1 MERCGGRGV
10 GEPQLMLDRGTSV
23 IFVMSRVVL
32 RDAGVHLA
40 AIAMALK
47 LASAG
52 LDDLCY
58 RLGCRRGNKGE
69 IASNSSLMLRRYSRS
84 ISVLMAAPSA
94 EKCAVMR
101 LYRLRSTM
109 AAWGLGVFCPVV
121 PGFCRAC
128 VLSSTLQRLRPSN
141 GRNSAVRRVFRLL
154 SSS

>member
-1 MERCGGRGV
+1 MMGEMIGVHEDSFLLVVLWNRVIARAEAGGLQGSSEPEVELGCGAGCLSVRLASAKGSKAMERCDGRGV

-47 LASAG
+47 LAPAG

-69 IASNSSLMLRRYSRS
+69 IAL
-84 ISVLMAAPSA
+84 
-94 EKCAVMR
+94 K
-101 LYRLRSTM
+101 
-109 AAWGLGVFCPVV
+109 
-121 PGFCRAC
+121 
-128 VLSSTLQRLRPSN
+128 
-141 GRNSAVRRVFRLL
+141 
-154 SSS
+154 